1 MMILLFRQMRYF
13 TAVVDCNSF
22 TEAAE
27 QCYISQ
33 SAISQQI
40 RALENELGV
49 ELIHRENRK
58 FSLTAAGE
66 YFYNQS
72 KGILEEVE
80 TMRKETIRLGQ
91 DQELQLRIG
100 YLRCYSGQE
109 LYQAVAEFSRLYPE
123 VSISI
128 VNGTHEELYDL
139 LRFGGADLILNDQRR
154 AFSDQYVNY
163 QLLQCRCFA
172 EVSVRSSLSGRTA
185 VELDE
190 LKRMTCIL
198 ISSRE
203 QQNTEENYFKNT
215 LGFGGKFLFA
225 ENLEEG
231 RLMVTGNRGFLPVE
245 SVGTLPPAGPAIR
258 RLSIVQNGEP
268 LRRNYCMFWLKER
281 RNYYIEEFAGIL
293 RKLIQQNEKK
303 EQ

>member
-1 MMILLFRQMRYF
+1 MILLFRQMRYF

-80 TMRKETIRLGQ
+80 TIRKETIRLGQ

-245 SVGTLPPAGPAIR
+245 SVGTLPSAGPAIR
-258 RLSIVQNGEP
+258 RLSIVQNAEP

-281 RNYYIEEFAGIL
+281 SNYYIEEFAVIL

>member
-1 MMILLFRQMRYF
+1 MILLFRQMRYF
-13 TAVVDCNSF
+13 TAVVACNSF

-80 TMRKETIRLGQ
+80 TIRKETIRLGQ

-172 EVSVRSSLSGRTA
+172 EVSVRSFLSGRTA

-215 LGFGGKFLFA
+215 LSFGGKFLFA

-281 RNYYIEEFAGIL
+281 SNYYIEEFAGIL

>member
-49 ELIHRENRK
+49 ELIHRKNRK

-80 TMRKETIRLGQ
+80 TIRKETIRLGQ

-281 RNYYIEEFAGIL
+281 SNYYIEEFSGIL

>member
-1 MMILLFRQMRYF
+1 MILLFRQMRYF

-80 TMRKETIRLGQ
+80 TMRKDTIRLGQ

-281 RNYYIEEFAGIL
+281 SNYYIEEFAGIL
-293 RKLIQQNEKK
+293 RKLIQQNGKK

>member
-13 TAVVDCNSF
+13 TAVVGCNSF

-293 RKLIQQNEKK
+293 RKLIQQNGKK

>member
-22 TEAAE
+22 TKAAE

-40 RALENELGV
+40 RTLENELGV

-281 RNYYIEEFAGIL
+281 SNYYIEEFAGIL

>member
-40 RALENELGV
+40 LALENELGV

-80 TMRKETIRLGQ
+80 TIRKETIRLGQ

-172 EVSVRSSLSGRTA
+172 EVSVRSSLSGWTA

-281 RNYYIEEFAGIL
+281 SNYYIEEFSGIL